1 MRMLLTLVVAVSAAT
16 IVQTRAQDAD
26 PSGPTCPTI
35 GLGIEGTVEAV
46 ERSPS
51 CRRAYEIM
59 NLCSGGGLS
68 DGPVGGAVREK
79 CERQFLPKYTASQRK
94 VYRRELKHCLDMY
107 AKRSGSLYGSLTAF
121 CQVKNAVRRA
131 ARQDRKG

>member
-1 MRMLLTLVVAVSAAT
+1 MRMLLAIVVAASAAT
-16 IVQTRAQDAD
+16 IGQTLAQDAE

-51 CRRAYEIM
+51 CSRAYEIM

-79 CERQFLPKYTASQRK
+79 CERQFLPKFTASQRK
-94 VYRRELKHCLDMY
+94 VYRRELKHCLDM
-107 AKRSGSLYGSLTAF
+107 
-121 CQVKNAVRRA
+121 
-131 ARQDRKG
+131 